1 MIVVLQTVVSNK
13 GYVVVMFSYDG
24 TVIEETCLSR
34 KMMETDFYTTSKV
47 TVTLYSILRT
57 LRDQNTYMY
66 IRIEQFPLAA
76 QNFEWKCNWV
86 GS

>member
-13 GYVVVMFSYDG
+13 GYEVVMFSYDG

-47 TVTLYSILRT
+47 TVTLCSIPCTPEHLHV
-57 LRDQNTYMY
+57 LTY
-66 IRIEQFPLAA
+66 IKRQK
-76 QNFEWKCNWV
+76 NFH
-86 GS
+86 